1 MSCRDCIHL
10 EACLA
15 WYNSEISC
23 GSLVDDRERFV
34 KNEGCDLFKLD
45 TDVVEVV
52 RCKDCIYYESNCCFN
67 RQWDFESSSEVPMVR
82 ENDFCSY
89 GERRSK

>member
-1 MSCRDCIHL
+1 MTCRDCIHYYV
-10 EACLA
+10 CDV
-15 WYNSEISC
+15 SGGEIYINEQ
-23 GSLVDDRERFV
+23 VMRDDCPHFMR
-34 KNEGCDLFKLD
+34 KDN
-45 TDVVEVV
+45 TIEVV

-89 GERRSK
+89 GERRDQNEG